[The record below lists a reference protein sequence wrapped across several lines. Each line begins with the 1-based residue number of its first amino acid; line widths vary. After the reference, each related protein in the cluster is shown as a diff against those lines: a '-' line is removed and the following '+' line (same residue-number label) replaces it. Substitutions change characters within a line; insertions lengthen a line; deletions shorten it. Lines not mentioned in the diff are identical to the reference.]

1 MSPTGQY
8 FEIVATGEAAMANY
22 SITNDALVK
31 VSETTFEAEGMY
43 ERRDLQ
49 RLLRHNIEVLA
60 SDLMVIAEVFGDW
73 VDSSRRIDLLCI
85 DKEPALVVIELKRGN
100 DVGHMDLQAIR
111 YAAMISAMTFEQ
123 LVAAH
128 ARYV

>member
-1 MSPTGQY
+1 
-8 FEIVATGEAAMANY
+8 MANY